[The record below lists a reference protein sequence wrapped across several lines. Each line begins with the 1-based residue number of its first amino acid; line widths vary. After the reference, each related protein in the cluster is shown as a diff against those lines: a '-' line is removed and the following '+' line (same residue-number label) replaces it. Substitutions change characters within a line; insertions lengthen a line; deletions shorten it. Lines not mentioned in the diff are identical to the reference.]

1 MVTDIHLHTSVIL
14 LVDVDGYPAGTEA
27 FLVDVTPTSAVVEV
41 DRPDDNPDLVM
52 VSSADVRPIAQGSQ
66 AA

>member
-1 MVTDIHLHTSVIL
+1 MVTDVHLHTSVIL
-14 LVDVDGYPAGTEA
+14 SVAVDGYPAGTEA
-27 FLVDVTPTSAVVEV
+27 FLVDVTPTSAVVEI

-52 VSSADVRPIAQGSQ
+52 VSSADVRPIGQGSQ

>member
-1 MVTDIHLHTSVIL
+1 MVTDIHLHTSVVL

-27 FLVDVTPTSAVVEV
+27 FLVDVTPISAVVEV
-41 DRPDDNPDLVM
+41 DRPDDNPDLVL
-52 VSSADVRPIAQGSQ
+52 VSCDEVRPVDQETK

>member
-1 MVTDIHLHTSVIL
+1 MVSDIHLHTSVIL
-14 LVDVDGYPAGTEA
+14 VVSVDGYPAGTEA
-27 FLVDVTPTSAVVEV
+27 FLVDVTPTSAVVEI

-52 VSSADVRPIAQGSQ
+52 VSSADVRPISQGSQ